1 MAVTV
6 LLPRSLVSLIPGT
19 VRRSEVD
26 AATVAEAIDA
36 LDAQT
41 PGLRNRLVDS
51 GPVIRRHI
59 KVFVDGTQATLD
71 TPIPDGATVHVI
83 PAVSGGA
90 P

>member
-19 VRRSEVD
+19 VRRSEIE
-26 AATVAEAIDA
+26 ATTVAEAIDA

-51 GPVIRRHI
+51 GPVIRQHI
-59 KVFVDGTQATLD
+59 KVFVDGVQATLE

-83 PAVSGGA
+83 PAVSGG
-90 P
+90 